1 MKDLE
6 IEFPVTP
13 ITKKTFIR
21 QGWEKCIEEEVDEEG
36 EVTKFFYWVL
46 PIPKDNPDDDCAQI
60 ISSANDEWE
69 EYPNLKKGEYCVEL
83 LGFFGLGL
91 CWTEEELEI
100 LYKSL
105 THLDIE

>member
-1 MKDLE
+1 MIDLG
-6 IEFPVTP
+6 ITFPPIP

-21 QGWEKCIEEEVDEEG
+21 QGWEENIEEEVDENG
-36 EVTKFFYWVL
+36 ETIKFTYWVL
-46 PIPKDNPDDDCAQI
+46 PLPKDNPETECAQLV
-60 ISSANDEWE
+60 SSADDEWN

-105 THLDIE
+105 TQLDIE

>member
-1 MKDLE
+1 MLDLG
-6 IEFPVTP
+6 IEVPPIP
-13 ITKKTFIR
+13 ITEKTFIR
-21 QGWEKCIEEEVDEEG
+21 QKWEKCIEEEETEDG
-36 EVTKFFYWVL
+36 EIIKFTYWVL
-46 PIPKDNPDDDCAQI
+46 PLPKDNPENDCAQLV
-60 ISSANDEWE
+60 SSADDEWE

-105 THLDIE
+105 THMDIE

>member
-46 PIPKDNPDDDCAQI
+46 PIPKDNPDNDCAQI

-91 CWTEEELEI
+91 CWTEEEIEI

>member
-1 MKDLE
+1 MIDLE
-6 IEFPVTP
+6 IPFPPIP

-21 QGWEKCIEEEVDEEG
+21 QGWEENTEEEVDESG
-36 EVTKFFYWVL
+36 ETIKFTYWIL
-46 PIPKDNPDDDCAQI
+46 PLPKDNPETECAQLV
-60 ISSANDEWE
+60 SSADDEWN

>member
-1 MKDLE
+1 MIDLE
-6 IEFPVTP
+6 IEFPPTP
-13 ITKKTFIR
+13 ITEKTFIR
-21 QGWEKCIEEEVDEEG
+21 QKWEKCVEEEEVDG
-36 EVTKFFYWVL
+36 EVIKFTYWVL
-46 PIPKDNPDDDCAQI
+46 PLPKDNPENDCAQLV
-60 ISSANDEWE
+60 SSADDEWN